1 MQMKLFTPLL
11 HAVLI
16 AGSTVLS
23 LSAHANQFRF
33 CEPGTRCSE
42 YSDCYIN
49 DIRQPCAY
57 GSGGARLGG
66 LIFDH
71 GVFYLEWVDD
81 QHADVRYGTN
91 KEFSAKASI
100 SIEDGYMV
108 YRLSD
113 GVVVKVPSHDG
124 RRNPNWG
131 PRPTHRPPVH

>member
-1 MQMKLFTPLL
+1 MKPFTSFLNL
-11 HAVLI
+11 VLI
-16 AGSTVLS
+16 AGSTILP
-23 LSAHANQFRF
+23 LSAHANQFRY

-42 YSDCYIN
+42 YIDCYIN
-49 DIRQPCAY
+49 DISQPCAY

-71 GVFYLEWVDD
+71 GVFYLEWIDA
-81 QHADVRYGTN
+81 QHANVLYGKN

-100 SIEDGYMV
+100 SIEHGYMV

-131 PRPTHRPPVH
+131 SSPTHRPPVH